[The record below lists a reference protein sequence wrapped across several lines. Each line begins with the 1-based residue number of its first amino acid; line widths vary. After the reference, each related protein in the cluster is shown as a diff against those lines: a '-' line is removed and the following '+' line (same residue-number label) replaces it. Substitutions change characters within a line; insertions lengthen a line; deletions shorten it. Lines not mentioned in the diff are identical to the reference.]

1 MAATRKTRPD
11 SVSGR
16 SVPAFLKR
24 IKVCVA
30 HCPHV
35 MVFFF
40 LVWIWAGFWYDDVF
54 LMAREYSFFAFD
66 RLLMHPVWEQPYG
79 SLWLVGRALLV
90 LFAWPWMGGFVLAVI
105 LALMSWLTGCLFRL
119 SVRWR
124 FLQYI
129 PALCYLY
136 ILTWTGFDAYVFAEP
151 GRILGIPFCMMLILA
166 LQVGF
171 LRTFTHRHLPWI
183 WKCQADEIGR
193 WNGVWT
199 GLVLLAV
206 VGAGLYGNLVRP
218 EVRVTARLQCLMWNR
233 QWNEMSRTAEEWKGS
248 CRPVAAYHAVAL
260 VRNGRL
266 LDDLF
271 KVRYDFQPIHLT
283 SRKGAPSIGRE
294 IYEADCNFHAGLIQ
308 AACRN
313 DMEQMTLDGIST
325 VRLRRLVRCAL
336 LRGETNLALRYLLVL
351 SRQPFEDKFVACYRQ
366 LAAHPEQLRKDPEL
380 GDIMETEPLE
390 DQFESAFMRPLFIGY
405 YLGMKQARNR
415 KSHDMATAASL
426 YARML
431 PLFLYRAAAYAES
444 GYYPPVVA
452 DALGM
457 MKAGNVPAAASF
469 THVEAQT
476 GRYVNFARTFSG
488 TDTLAIY
495 RQAIRQFDDYKG
507 YYPYYYYF
515 GHPEKD
521 ETDLQE
527 QEKGG
532 IN

>member
-218 EVRVTARLQCLMWNR
+218 EVRVTARLQRLMWNR

-283 SRKGAPSIGRE
+283 SRKGTPSIGRE

-313 DMEQMTLDGIST
+313 DMEQMTFDGIGT
-325 VRLRRLVRCAL
+325 ARLRRMIRYAL
-336 LRGETNLALRYLLVL
+336 LRHETNLALRYLLVL
-351 SRQPFEDKFVACYRQ
+351 SKQPFEGDYVAYYRKLASNSDFV
-366 LAAHPEQLRKDPEL
+366 ETDSEL
-380 GDIMETEPLE
+380 KAIADMLPVE
-390 DQFESAFMRPLFIGY
+390 DQFEGSFVRPLFIGY
-405 YLGMKQARNR
+405 YLGTKNIRSRGAY
-415 KSHDMATAASL
+415 DVATAASL
-426 YARML
+426 YARMM
-431 PLFLYRAAAYAES
+431 PLFCYRAVAYAKEGS
-444 GYYPPVVA
+444 YPPVVA

-457 MKAGNVPAAASF
+457 LKVMQP
-469 THVEAQT
+469 EAVSAFF
-476 GRYVNFARTFSG
+476 GIDKNYS
-488 TDTLAIY
+488 
-495 RQAIRQFDDYKG
+495 G
-507 YYPYYYYF
+507 YYPYYYFF
-515 GHPEKD
+515 GHPDVSDKSVKE
-521 ETDLQE
+521 E